1 MDLPEGTYFV
11 KIAGYVV
18 SLYGID
24 QNQNLWVWYFFY
36 EENELLDDSTKTDK
50 VKKVTWL
57 SDRGL
62 KVLDV
67 DCGLKGAII
76 KTEDAEGTIKYY
88 AIFEKHGEMNEK
100 EKTEMV

>member
-1 MDLPEGTYFV
+1 MALPEGTYFV

-18 SLYGID
+18 SLFGID
-24 QNQNLWVWYFFY
+24 QDGNLWIWYFY
-36 EENELLDDSTKTDK
+36 DEGSELLSEDVRDDK

-76 KTEDAEGTIKYY
+76 KT
-88 AIFEKHGEMNEK
+88 
-100 EKTEMV
+100 